1 MTQLA
6 LIALPRTHVPA
17 VDPHIEDRV
26 RPRAENQNTLVLH
39 RLRRA
44 SLTPMQALTE
54 LGVMRLAARIKDL
67 REAGYNIET
76 TRGDGGVAIYTLV
89 QP

>member
-1 MTQLA
+1 
-6 LIALPRTHVPA
+6 
-17 VDPHIEDRV
+17 
-26 RPRAENQNTLVLH
+26 
-39 RLRRA
+39 
-44 SLTPMQALTE
+44 LTE